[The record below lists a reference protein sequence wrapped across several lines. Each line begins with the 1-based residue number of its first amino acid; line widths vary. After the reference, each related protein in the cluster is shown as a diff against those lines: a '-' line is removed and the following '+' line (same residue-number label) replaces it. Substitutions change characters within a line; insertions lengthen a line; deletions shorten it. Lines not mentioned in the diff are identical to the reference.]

1 MLRESRTLNE
11 TAMNSEQIKKSLPRY
26 RFIQVGEQAP
36 SPEEQEKNVFYIG
49 DNTGTLQN
57 ISDTI
62 QVGYS
67 SAVSLQQAISYLKEL
82 SKADIRFNAIFV
94 DTPYD
99 RAGLKQFQK
108 FISSSGYA
116 SLPLIYLSTQLSE
129 ADKTDLTES
138 CLVDDIIHPTRDI
151 FTIRERISFLTRIKT
166 SLSKGKGSVT
176 VEHDFS
182 HFEPAGS
189 VVKRLFDI
197 VVSSMVILMISPLFL
212 LIAVLIKLDSQG
224 PIFYNSYRAGRGYR
238 IFKFYKFRTMKV
250 GADRMVTSLSHMN
263 QYQAKD
269 GPVFFKVNNDP
280 RVTRIGAFLRNTSL
294 DELPQLFNVLKG
306 DMSLVGN
313 RPLPLYEASAL
324 TTNEWAERFVAPAG
338 ITGLWQVKKRG
349 QADMSVEER
358 INLDI
363 DYAKRYNMMMDLK
376 IILQTPKVL
385 IQDSN
390 V

>member
-1 MLRESRTLNE
+1 
-11 TAMNSEQIKKSLPRY
+11 MNSEQIKKSLPRY
-26 RFIQVGEQAP
+26 RFVQVGDQVP
-36 SPEEQEKNVFYIG
+36 TQQELENNVFYIG
-49 DNTGTLQN
+49 DSNNTLQN
-57 ISDTI
+57 ISDTL

-67 SAVSLQQAISYLKEL
+67 SAINFQQAISYLKEL
-82 SKADIRFNAIFV
+82 QRENIRFNAIFI
-94 DTPYD
+94 DLPFD
-99 RAGLKQFQK
+99 KAGLRQFQK
-108 FISSSGYA
+108 YMSSSSYS
-116 SLPLIYLSTQLSE
+116 SLPLIYLSSNLF
-129 ADKTDLTES
+129 DKERDELTDS

-151 FTIRERISFLTRIKT
+151 FTIRERISFLTRIKS
-166 SLSKGKGSVT
+166 SLSKGRSAVT
-176 VEHDFS
+176 VEHEFAIY
-182 HFEPAGS
+182 EGAGS
-189 VVKRLFDI
+189 VVKRVFDI
-197 VVSSMVILMISPLFL
+197 LVSSIAIVLVSPLFL
-212 LIAVLIKLDSQG
+212 LIAILIKLDSAG
-224 PIFYNSYRAGRGYR
+224 PIFYNSYRAGRGYK

-263 QYQAKD
+263 QYQGKD
-269 GPVFFKVNNDP
+269 VPVFFKVNNDP

-294 DELPQLFNVLKG
+294 DELPQLFNVLTG
-306 DMSLVGN
+306 DMSMVGN

-338 ITGLWQVKKRG
+338 ITGLWQVRKRG

-358 INLDI
+358 IGLDI

>member
-1 MLRESRTLNE
+1 
-11 TAMNSEQIKKSLPRY
+11 MNSEQIKKSLPRY
-26 RFIQVGEQAP
+26 RFIKVGDQAP
-36 SPEEQEKNVFYIG
+36 TQDELENNVFYIG
-49 DNTGTLQN
+49 DNTNTLQN
-57 ISDTI
+57 ISDTL

-67 SAVSLQQAISYLKEL
+67 SAISFQQAVSYLKEL
-82 SKADIRFNAIFV
+82 HRENINFNAVFI
-94 DTPYD
+94 DLPYD
-99 RAGLKQFQK
+99 KAGLRQFHRY
-108 FISSSGYA
+108 FTNSSFA
-116 SLPLIYLSTQLSE
+116 TLPLIYLSTNLSDQDRDE
-129 ADKTDLTES
+129 LTNI

-151 FTIRERISFLTRIKT
+151 FTIRERISFLTRIKA
-166 SLSKGKGSVT
+166 SLSKGRGSVT

-182 HFEPAGS
+182 LYDGTGS
-189 VVKRLFDI
+189 VVKRVFDI
-197 VVSSMVILMISPLFL
+197 VISSMAILVISPLFL
-212 LIAVLIKLDSQG
+212 LIALLIKLDSSG

-263 QYQAKD
+263 QYHGKD
-269 GPVFFKVNNDP
+269 APVFFKVNNDP
-280 RVTRIGAFLRNTSL
+280 RVTGIGAFLRNTSL

-313 RPLPLYEASAL
+313 RPLPLYEASSL

-338 ITGLWQVKKRG
+338 ITGLWQVRKRG
-349 QADMSVEER
+349 QADMSVEDR

-363 DYAKRYNMMMDLK
+363 DYAKKCNMMMDFK
-376 IILQTPKVL
+376 IILQTPRVL

>member
-1 MLRESRTLNE
+1 
-11 TAMNSEQIKKSLPRY
+11 MNSEQIKKSLPRY
-26 RFIQVGEQAP
+26 RFIKVGDQAP
-36 SPEEQEKNVFYIG
+36 TQDELENNVFYIG
-49 DNTGTLQN
+49 DNTNTLQN
-57 ISDTI
+57 ISDTL

-67 SAVSLQQAISYLKEL
+67 SAISFQQAVSYLKEL
-82 SKADIRFNAIFV
+82 HRENINFNAVFI
-94 DTPYD
+94 DLPYD
-99 RAGLKQFQK
+99 KAGLRQFHRY
-108 FISSSGYA
+108 FTNSSFA
-116 SLPLIYLSTQLSE
+116 TLPLIYLSTNLSDQDRDE
-129 ADKTDLTES
+129 LTNI

-151 FTIRERISFLTRIKT
+151 FTIRERISFLTRIKA
-166 SLSKGKGSVT
+166 SLSKGRGSVT

-182 HFEPAGS
+182 LYDGTGS
-189 VVKRLFDI
+189 VVKRVFDI
-197 VVSSMVILMISPLFL
+197 VISSMAILVISPLFL
-212 LIAVLIKLDSQG
+212 LIALLIKLDSSG

-263 QYQAKD
+263 QYQGKEA
-269 GPVFFKVNNDP
+269 PVFFKVNNDP
-280 RVTRIGAFLRNTSL
+280 RVTGIGAFLRNTSL

-313 RPLPLYEASAL
+313 RPLPLYEASSL

-338 ITGLWQVKKRG
+338 ITGLWQVRKRG
-349 QADMSVEER
+349 QADMSVEDR

-363 DYAKRYNMMMDLK
+363 DYAKKCNMMMDFK
-376 IILQTPKVL
+376 IILQTPRVL

>member
-1 MLRESRTLNE
+1 
-11 TAMNSEQIKKSLPRY
+11 MNSEQIKKSLPRY
-26 RFIQVGEQAP
+26 RFIKVGDQAP
-36 SPEEQEKNVFYIG
+36 TQDELENNVFYIG
-49 DNTGTLQN
+49 DNTNTLQN
-57 ISDTI
+57 ISDTL

-67 SAVSLQQAISYLKEL
+67 SAISFQQAVSYLKEL
-82 SKADIRFNAIFV
+82 HRENINFNAVFI
-94 DTPYD
+94 DLPYD
-99 RAGLKQFQK
+99 KAGLRQFHRY
-108 FISSSGYA
+108 FTNSSFA
-116 SLPLIYLSTQLSE
+116 TLPLIYLSTNLSDQDRDE
-129 ADKTDLTES
+129 LTNI

-166 SLSKGKGSVT
+166 SLSKGRGSVT

-182 HFEPAGS
+182 LYDGTGS
-189 VVKRLFDI
+189 VVKRVFDI
-197 VVSSMVILMISPLFL
+197 VISSMAILVISPLFL
-212 LIAVLIKLDSQG
+212 LIALLIKLDSSG

-263 QYQAKD
+263 QYHGKD
-269 GPVFFKVNNDP
+269 APVFFKVNNDP
-280 RVTRIGAFLRNTSL
+280 RVTGIGAFLRNTSL

-313 RPLPLYEASAL
+313 RPLPLYEASSL

-338 ITGLWQVKKRG
+338 ITGLWQVRKRG
-349 QADMSVEER
+349 QADMSVEDR

-363 DYAKRYNMMMDLK
+363 DYAKKCNMMMDFK
-376 IILQTPKVL
+376 IILQTPRVL

>member
-1 MLRESRTLNE
+1 
-11 TAMNSEQIKKSLPRY
+11 MNSEQIKKSLPRY

-36 SPEEQEKNVFYIG
+36 SQDQQESNVFYIG
-49 DNTGTLQN
+49 ENTGTLQN
-57 ISDTI
+57 VSDTI
-62 QVGYS
+62 QFGYS
-67 SAVSLQQAISYLKEL
+67 SAVSFQQAISYLKEL
-82 SKADIRFNAIFV
+82 ANANIRFNAIFV
-94 DTPYD
+94 DLPYD
-99 RAGLKQFQK
+99 KTGLRLFHKYFSH
-108 FISSSGYA
+108 SSYS
-116 SLPLIYLSTQLSE
+116 SVPLIYLSTHLSDSDRE
-129 ADKTDLTES
+129 ELTES
-138 CLVDDIIHPTRDI
+138 CMVDDIIHPTRDI
-151 FTIRERISFLTRIKT
+151 FTIRERISFLTRVKT
-166 SLSKGKGSVT
+166 SLSKGKGAVT
-176 VEHDFS
+176 VEYDFS
-182 HFEPAGS
+182 TYEPSGS
-189 VVKRLFDI
+189 IVKRLFDI
-197 VVSSMVILMISPLFL
+197 VISSIVILTISPLFL
-212 LIAVLIKLDSQG
+212 LIALLIRLDSPG
-224 PIFYNSYRAGRGYR
+224 PVFYNSYRAGRGYR

-263 QYQAKD
+263 QYQGKD
-269 GPVFFKVNNDP
+269 APVFFKVNNDP
-280 RVTRIGAFLRNTSL
+280 RVTKLGAFLRNTSL

-349 QADMSVEER
+349 QADLSVVDR

>member
-1 MLRESRTLNE
+1 
-11 TAMNSEQIKKSLPRY
+11 MNSEQIKKSLPRY
-26 RFIQVGEQAP
+26 RFIKVGDQAP
-36 SPEEQEKNVFYIG
+36 TQDELENNVFYIG
-49 DNTGTLQN
+49 DNTNTLQN
-57 ISDTI
+57 ISDTL

-67 SAVSLQQAISYLKEL
+67 SAISFQQAVSYLKEL
-82 SKADIRFNAIFV
+82 HRENINFNAVFI
-94 DTPYD
+94 DLPYD
-99 RAGLKQFQK
+99 KAGLRQFHRY
-108 FISSSGYA
+108 FTNSSFA
-116 SLPLIYLSTQLSE
+116 TLPLIYLSTNLSDQDRDE
-129 ADKTDLTES
+129 LTNI

-166 SLSKGKGSVT
+166 SLSKGRGSVT

-182 HFEPAGS
+182 LYDGTGS
-189 VVKRLFDI
+189 VVKRVFDI
-197 VVSSMVILMISPLFL
+197 VISSMAILVISPLFL
-212 LIAVLIKLDSQG
+212 LIALLIKLDSSG

-263 QYQAKD
+263 QYQGKEA
-269 GPVFFKVNNDP
+269 PVFFKVNNDP
-280 RVTRIGAFLRNTSL
+280 RVTGIGAFLRNTSL

-313 RPLPLYEASAL
+313 RPLPLYEASSL

-338 ITGLWQVKKRG
+338 ITGLWQVRKRG
-349 QADMSVEER
+349 QADMSVEDR

-363 DYAKRYNMMMDLK
+363 DYAKKCNMMMDFK
-376 IILQTPKVL
+376 IILQTPRVL

>member
-1 MLRESRTLNE
+1 
-11 TAMNSEQIKKSLPRY
+11 MNSDQIKKSLPRY
-26 RFIQVGEQAP
+26 RFVQVGEQAP
-36 SPEEQEKNVFYIG
+36 AHDAQESNVFYIG
-49 DNTGTLQN
+49 ENTGTLQN
-57 ISDTI
+57 VSETI

-67 SAVSLQQAISYLKEL
+67 SAVNFQQAISYLKEL
-82 SKADIRFNAIFV
+82 SNANIRFNAIFV
-94 DTPYD
+94 DMPYD
-99 RAGLKQFQK
+99 KSGLRSFYRY
-108 FISSSGYA
+108 FSHSSYNSV
-116 SLPLIYLSTQLSE
+116 PLIYLSSHLSDT
-129 ADKTDLTES
+129 DKEDLTES
-138 CLVDDIIHPTRDI
+138 CMVDDIIHPTRDI
-151 FTIRERISFLTRIKT
+151 FTIRERIAFLTRVKT

-176 VEHDFS
+176 VEYEFS
-182 HFEPAGS
+182 TYEPSGS
-189 VVKRLFDI
+189 IVKRLFDI
-197 VVSSMVILMISPLFL
+197 VISSMLILIISPLFL
-212 LIAVLIKLDSQG
+212 AIALAIKLDSAG
-224 PIFYNSYRAGRGYR
+224 PVFYNSYRAGRGYR
-238 IFKFYKFRTMKV
+238 IFKFFKFRTMKV

-263 QYQAKD
+263 QYQGKEA
-269 GPVFFKVNNDP
+269 PVFFKVNNDP
-280 RVTRIGAFLRNTSL
+280 RVTRLGAFLRNTSL

-349 QADMSVEER
+349 QADMSVEDR

-363 DYAKRYNMMMDLK
+363 DYAKRYNMLMDLK

>member
-1 MLRESRTLNE
+1 
-11 TAMNSEQIKKSLPRY
+11 MNSEQLKKSLPRY

-36 SPEEQEKNVFYIG
+36 AHEGQENNVFYIG
-49 DNTGTLQN
+49 DNTHTLQN
-57 ISDTI
+57 VSETI
-62 QVGYS
+62 QAGYS
-67 SAVSLQQAISYLKEL
+67 SAVNLQQAISYLKEL
-82 SKADIRFNAIFV
+82 SNANIRFNAIII
-94 DTPYD
+94 DLPYEKAAL
-99 RAGLKQFQK
+99 RQFHRYFSQ
-108 FISSSGYA
+108 SSYSA
-116 SLPLIYLSTQLSE
+116 LPLIYLSTRLSE
-129 ADKTDLTES
+129 TDKVELTES

-151 FTIRERISFLTRIKT
+151 FTIRERISFLARVKT
-166 SLSKGKGSVT
+166 SLSKTKGAVT
-176 VEHDFS
+176 VEHDFAT
-182 HFEPAGS
+182 FEPSGS
-189 VVKRLFDI
+189 IVKRVFDI
-197 VVSSMVILMISPLFL
+197 VISSMVILMISPLFL
-212 LIAVLIKLDSQG
+212 AIAILIKLDSSG
-224 PIFYNSYRAGRGYR
+224 PVFYNSYRAGRGYR

-263 QYQAKD
+263 QYHGKEA
-269 GPVFFKVNNDP
+269 PVFFKVNNDP

-349 QADMSVEER
+349 QADMSVEDR

-363 DYAKRYNMMMDLK
+363 DYARKYNMLMDLK

>member
-1 MLRESRTLNE
+1 
-11 TAMNSEQIKKSLPRY
+11 
-26 RFIQVGEQAP
+26 VGEQAP
-36 SPEEQEKNVFYIG
+36 AHEEQENNVFYIG
-49 DNTGTLQN
+49 ENTGTLQN
-57 ISDTI
+57 LSDTI

-67 SAVSLQQAISYLKEL
+67 SAVTLQQAISYLREL
-82 SKADIRFNAIFV
+82 SIANIRFNAIFI
-94 DTPYD
+94 DLPYD
-99 RAGLKQFQK
+99 KTVLRQFHRYLTN
-108 FISSSGYA
+108 SSYH
-116 SLPLIYLSTQLSE
+116 SLPLIYLSTHLTE
-129 ADKTDLTES
+129 KDKEELTES

-151 FTIRERISFLTRIKT
+151 FTIRERIAFLAGVKT
-166 SLSKGKGSVT
+166 SLTKGKDAVT

-182 HFEPAGS
+182 TFEPAGS
-189 VVKRLFDI
+189 VVKRVFDI
-197 VVSSMVILMISPLFL
+197 VISSMVILMISPLFL
-212 LIAVLIKLDSQG
+212 AIALLIKFDSPG
-224 PIFYNSYRAGRGYR
+224 PVFYNSYRAGRGYR

-263 QYQAKD
+263 QYHGKD
-269 GPVFFKVNNDP
+269 APVFFKVNNDP

-349 QADMSVEER
+349 QADMSVEDR

-363 DYAKRYNMMMDLK
+363 NYAKKYNMLMDLK